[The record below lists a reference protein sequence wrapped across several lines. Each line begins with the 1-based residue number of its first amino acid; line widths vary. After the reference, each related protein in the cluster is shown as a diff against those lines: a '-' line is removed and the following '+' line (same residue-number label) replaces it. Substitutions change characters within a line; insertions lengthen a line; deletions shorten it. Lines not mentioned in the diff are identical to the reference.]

1 MVAER
6 VEEGVGR
13 GVEVEDLPA
22 GRDQRED
29 ARGGGVAGGDDGS
42 VGARQLSDPAGEAG
56 RSLGGVEDVL
66 DIGVVNETDH
76 SI

>member
-1 MVAER
+1 VVAER

-29 ARGGGVAGGDDGS
+29 AGAVVSPVATTAASGPDS
-42 VGARQLSDPAGEAG
+42 SRIRPARRAARSGASK
-56 RSLGGVEDVL
+56 
-66 DIGVVNETDH
+66 TF
-76 SI
+76 SISE